1 MVRNDSI
8 VPRPAERGGR
18 SSRTLV
24 FPGDVPGGG
33 ASGAR
38 FAGPF
43 GVPVAERTGLIV
55 PIGRWVLDEACRRA
69 REWQERHPTRAP
81 LAVAVNL
88 SARQLRYPE
97 LV

>member
-69 REWQERHPTRAP
+69 KEWQERYPTEPRLP
-81 LAVAVNL
+81 W
-88 SARQLRYPE
+88 P
-97 LV
+97 